1 MRKRE
6 LERLVRRVAK
16 EQARLQPFLPDIDP
30 HDLNLILSRML
41 RPLKDRRYFHRR
53 DGNRYVR

>member
-1 MRKRE
+1 VRKRD

-16 EQARLQPFLPDIDP
+16 EQARLQPLLPDIDP
-30 HDLNLILSRML
+30 HDLNLILTYML
-41 RPLKDRRYFHRR
+41 TPLKERRYFHRR

>member
-1 MRKRE
+1 VRKRD

-16 EQARLQPFLPDIDP
+16 EQARLEPLLPDIDP
-30 HDLNLILSRML
+30 HDLNMILFRMFL
-41 RPLKDRRYFHRR
+41 PLKERRYFHRR